1 MTNKRLYLFRCFGLM
16 LLHKPII
23 QVRFCLMYYIFARR
37 IKHQF
42 VYVKCE
48 ANTDLSHVQ
57 SVNIYFIFSQFFKMN
72 KTLVLVVCL
81 ISNVILT
88 CEARIRIGPNLSYSK
103 PVKRSWSSVM
113 QNYTIVRPLDEGKGT
128 EHVF

>member
-1 MTNKRLYLFRCFGLM
+1 M
-16 LLHKPII
+16 LLHKHII
-23 QVRFCLMYYIFARR
+23 QVRFCLMYYIFGGR
-37 IKHQF
+37 IKHSF
-42 VYVKCE
+42 VYIKCV
-48 ANTDLSHVQ
+48 ANTDLSHLQ
-57 SVNIYFIFSQFFKMN
+57 SVNIYFIFSQFLKMN

-88 CEARIRIGPNLSYSK
+88 CEARIRIGPNILYSK

-113 QNYTIVRPLDEGKGT
+113 HNYTIVRPLDEGKGT

>member
-1 MTNKRLYLFRCFGLM
+1 M
-16 LLHKPII
+16 LLHKHII
-23 QVRFCLMYYIFARR
+23 QVRFCLMYYIFGGR
-37 IKHQF
+37 IKQSF
-42 VYVKCE
+42 VYIKCV
-48 ANTDLSHVQ
+48 ANTGLSHQQ
-57 SVNIYFIFSQFFKMN
+57 SVNICFIFPQFFKIN
-72 KTLVLVVCL
+72 KTLVPVVCL
-81 ISNVILT
+81 LSIVILT